1 MAVSAIADGRT
12 AERKETDEAR
22 EWRRW
27 RRFSRRT
34 RAHAAQQ
41 FTPRTTVQQAHTAAW
56 AREEKLSG
64 RRVCLPGIRV

>member
-27 RRFSRRT
+27 RRFQQQAHKSSRRT
-34 RAHAAQQ
+34 TVHAANDSSAGAHCRVGEGGEIV
-41 FTPRTTVQQAHTAAW
+41 RT
-56 AREEKLSG
+56 
-64 RRVCLPGIRV
+64 